1 MTLANKRIE
10 TYCYNE
16 FEKECGRLQKSGYDL
31 RYDGLKVKIY
41 VKGNLCVTVKLDIF
55 DMSDFVE

>member
-1 MTLANKRIE
+1 MATKRVE

-16 FEKECGRLQKSGYDL
+16 FEKECGRLQKSGFDL

-41 VKGNLCVTVKLDIF
+41 VKGNLGVTVKLNTI
-55 DMSDFVE
+55 E